1 MVILTGTTCW
11 AMVVYLAFQFLGVFM
26 YLTPKKLKFLLNV
39 YPPYLGAGVKIA
51 ELADDWRYTKVAMK
65 LRWYNRNAVGTH
77 FGGSLYSMVDP
88 QIMLMLMNILG
99 KDYFVWDKSAS
110 IEYVAPAK
118 NTVFAEIRLTDQF
131 ISDIKE
137 NTQSGEKYLPNFD
150 IDIKDERGKLIA
162 RVCKVLYI
170 KKKPVKNE

>member
-1 MVILTGTTCW
+1 
-11 AMVVYLAFQFLGVFM
+11 M

-39 YPPYLGAGVKIA
+39 YPPYLGAGVKIV
-51 ELADDWRYTKVAMK
+51 ELADDWRYVKVAMK

-99 KDYFVWDKSAS
+99 KNYYVWDKSATVDY
-110 IEYVAPAK
+110 IAPAK
-118 NTVFAEIRLTDQF
+118 TTVYAEISITDLI

-137 NTQSGEKYLPNFD
+137 KTQRGEKYLPEFT
-150 IDIKDERGKLIA
+150 IEIKDGAGNLIA
-162 RVCKVLYI
+162 RVTKVLYI
-170 KKKPVKNE
+170 KKKPEKNER